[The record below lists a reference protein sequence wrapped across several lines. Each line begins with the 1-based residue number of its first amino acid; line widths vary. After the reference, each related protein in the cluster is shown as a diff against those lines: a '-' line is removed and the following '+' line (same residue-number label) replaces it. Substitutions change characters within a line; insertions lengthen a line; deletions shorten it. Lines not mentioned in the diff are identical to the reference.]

1 MLVRNKLKRGLY
13 MKIYICEHC
22 KNIATLLV
30 NKGVPLVCCGSKMTE
45 LTKDNA
51 VGAPEKHTPVVT
63 HGNTIKISV
72 GEVEHPMTAEH
83 SIVFVALETSKG
95 MQVKYLKADEK
106 PVAEFVLAPGEE
118 FVAAYAY
125 CNLHG
130 LWKV

>member
-1 MLVRNKLKRGLY
+1 
-13 MKIYICEHC
+13 
-22 KNIATLLV
+22 
-30 NKGVPLVCCGSKMTE
+30 
-45 LTKDNA
+45 
-51 VGAPEKHTPVVT
+51 
-63 HGNTIKISV
+63 
-72 GEVEHPMTAEH
+72 MTAEH